1 MCKCSRINVLSQI
14 PRGPNRR
21 CRSRVRVRERE
32 PMYDRKRMQR
42 NIEILDVCDSEI
54 TYQNYQESA
63 GRKISKEGRKEE
75 RKERRKEGRKEGR

>member
-1 MCKCSRINVLSQI
+1 
-14 PRGPNRR
+14 
-21 CRSRVRVRERE
+21 
-32 PMYDRKRMQR
+32 MQR